1 MKCSVVTGRG
11 VTRHGAWHACLL
23 PAGQSHL
30 LPLSAPPPPPC
41 SLKAEGLQFFRR
53 DWRYRWFISC
63 GEPDG
68 LQALLGTARR
78 QLAARLS
85 EGERYRELAE
95 R

>member
-1 MKCSVVTGRG
+1 MCL
-11 VTRHGAWHACLL
+11 ACM
-23 PAGQSHL
+23 PADTCFL
-30 LPLSAPPPPPC
+30 CLPLPLTPC
-41 SLKAEGLQFFRR
+41 SLEAEGLQFFRR
-53 DWRYRWFISC
+53 DWRYRCFISC

-68 LQALLGTARR
+68 LQALLGTVRR